1 MDDSPLSDNIL
12 LTIIQ
17 VLNYAFKCVTV
28 STMALTIFPKIEI
41 LVTLW
46 FSTVLRTRKRIVMV
60 LFAGTLNLGL
70 CFNTVG
76 FLCNP
81 PYFTY
86 ELKTLF

>member
-1 MDDSPLSDNIL
+1 MDDRPLSDNIL

-28 STMALTIFPKIEI
+28 YNMTFTISPKIEI

-60 LFAGTLNLGL
+60 LFAGTLNLGS
-70 CFNTVG
+70 
-76 FLCNP
+76 
-81 PYFTY
+81 
-86 ELKTLF
+86 LF